1 MMRWAAILS
10 GMTGAAM
17 LAAPS
22 LAQDAARPATP
33 PLVQADPAPAEE
45 APTVP
50 QKTPGNLT
58 APAAEAKPA
67 PVTALPAPHKG
78 FVHLASVD
86 ASIVQDMRYA
96 GPDNFTGGRVP
107 GYEGPSCIL
116 AEPVAQALAKVQ
128 GDLKPEGLTLV
139 MLDCYRPARSVKAMV
154 AAMKARKGTNAT
166 YHPKVPASQLVK
178 QGYLASRSGHSS
190 GGSVDLSLARISADG
205 KTERLD
211 MGSVF
216 DFFDPLSHTA
226 ASKVS
231 AVARANRQILVKSM
245 QKRGFSN
252 YSREWWH
259 YRFTAEPFAG
269 RHFDF
274 PVVAAPATPKT

>member
-1 MMRWAAILS
+1 MGRAAIFS
-10 GMTGAAM
+10 GLAAALM
-17 LAAPS
+17 LAVPV
-22 LAQDAARPATP
+22 LAQDVARPAAP
-33 PLVQADPAPAEE
+33 PLVQADPAPAE
-45 APTVP
+45 AM
-50 QKTPGNLT
+50 
-58 APAAEAKPA
+58 APAPEKAPEKPAEPAPEAKPA
-67 PVTALPAPHKG
+67 PPAALPAPHKG
-78 FVHLASVD
+78 FVHLANVD
-86 ASIVQDMRYA
+86 ATIVQDMRYA
-96 GPDNFTGGRVP
+96 GPDNFTSVRVP
-107 GYEGPSCIL
+107 GYEGASCIL
-116 AEPVAQALAKVQ
+116 AEPVARALAKVQ
-128 GDLKPEGLTLV
+128 GDLKSEGLTLV

-154 AAMKARKGTNAT
+154 AAMKARKGTHPV
-166 YHPKVPASQLVK
+166 YHPKVPASQLVA

-190 GGSVDLSLARISADG
+190 GGSVDLSLARIGAEG
-205 KTERLD
+205 KPERLD

-231 AVARANRQILVKSM
+231 TSARANRQMLVKAM

-274 PVVAAPATPKT
+274 PVVAAPETPKT

>member
-1 MMRWAAILS
+1 MMGKAAIIS
-10 GMTGAAM
+10 SIVAAVL
-17 LAAPS
+17 LAAPV
-22 LAQDAARPATP
+22 LAQDAARPAAP
-33 PLVQADPAPAEE
+33 PLVQADPAPTEDTTP
-45 APTVP
+45 APE
-50 QKTPGNLT
+50 KTPENLA
-58 APAAEAKPA
+58 APAPEAKPA
-67 PVTALPAPHKG
+67 PVAALPAPHKG

-86 ASIVQDMRYA
+86 STIVQDMRYA
-96 GPDNFTGGRVP
+96 GPENFTGARVP

-128 GDLKPEGLTLV
+128 GDLKSEGLTLV

-154 AAMKARKGTNAT
+154 AAMTARKGTNAT

-190 GGSVDLSLARISADG
+190 GGSVDLSLARIGADG

-231 AVARANRQILVKSM
+231 AKAHANRQTLVKAM

-274 PVVAAPATPKT
+274 PVVAAPETPKT